1 MGQQIYAH
9 PVKPEN
15 YPDYKERH
23 AKAVTREALNHEIQ
37 FTSLRVFST
46 DNTTKMLTDFK
57 SEIDLYTKTF
67 RLGNVLWPVY
77 KTLFAENFEELADEV
92 QKRGLYMFDF
102 WGYVPGSQP
111 QEDVIWGEY
120 EVPQKAH
127 EALKR
132 LDGHFLGF
140 DNGEQDGRYI
150 GTYAR
155 VASPVANSRKVQY
168 RSFQAH
174 FEKLGNAM
182 KNHMVTLSSLPFLHY
197 FAKEGNTIMLGAET
211 AQALPN
217 SSMWFSFIRG
227 AAKQYGLLMFGNAS
241 IWNRWG
247 YKCYESSGKDGYEW
261 GEDCGT
267 SLSLLRRLI
276 YSHYVY
282 GCEILGFENG
292 WIMGD
297 SVEKRLKNEEVL
309 MDNDKST
316 CTLTPVGKIQ
326 QYCGEFVRKYG
337 RPGTLYTPLAIVSDF
352 FAGWNPP
359 RHLYTKDIYKAWGNL
374 PYRSGDY
381 QLHGLFSMLYPG
393 YENAGFFHDESGFLT
408 PTPYG
413 EIADV
418 LLNDVR
424 YEILSQYGA
433 ALVTNGTE
441 LTLEFYDIL
450 KRYVQNGGDLIIFAD
465 TLKEAFTKI
474 KEYDVEAARFFS
486 IEELGTKA
494 EKAYTVCYNGANYS
508 EKGGIYDIKPL
519 TSTEI
524 AVTAQDGMP
533 IVLKNKFGSGTVTVF
548 LLSDGLVD
556 QGGFSAENE
565 PNKDICRPIDFSAFV
580 KVYLGDIFD
589 RLYLARPNNRDLQY
603 CASVKDGKTL
613 TLYVSNSSFVDQQ
626 FKIESGEYGIESVC
640 ELPIE
645 DGIPE
650 DKQFFPFH
658 STEAKEENKTDG
670 HFLKCGDAKIF
681 EVQLEKPLA
690 LKPESV
696 PKANQN
702 NLYLSIAGFS
712 GSVKQFILDH
722 PTFQH
727 HFKGVMIPA
736 EYLHRLE
743 TGEAAREAEYLNR
756 KNVRVLVDFSAA
768 LDHYPG
774 LSLLDNL
781 PERKTESMDY
791 IKNVLEKAAKYRCAG
806 VLVQMHRNAECS
818 FSVEKAKQSFV
829 DAFAQIGEM
838 ANEYSIS
845 VYAQNRPVLTDTA
858 EFFDLVKNIPS
869 VKPAFNYSNSVCAGD
884 KTSEISKQFGGSM
897 ALLSAPAKDGFGQL
911 YNMWLPIAGSEYENE
926 LREMGTAFKVK
937 KNSVIVLAAEY
948 NDWDDVYKDL
958 SCLRLI

>member
-1 MGQQIYAH
+1 VSQKIYAY
-9 PVKPEN
+9 PVKPEK
-15 YPDYKERH
+15 YPDYQERY
-23 AKAVTREALNHEIQ
+23 AKAVTREALNNEIQ
-37 FTSLRVFST
+37 FTSLRVFSE
-46 DNTTKMLTDFK
+46 DNKTKMLTDIK
-57 SEIDLYTKTF
+57 GEIELYTKTF
-67 RLGNVLWPVY
+67 LLGNVLWPVY
-77 KTLFAENFEELADEV
+77 KTLFAENFGVLVDEV

-120 EVPQKAH
+120 AVPQKAH
-127 EALKR
+127 EALQK
-132 LDGHFLGF
+132 LDDHFLGF

-150 GTYAR
+150 GGYAKF
-155 VASPVANSRKVQY
+155 ASPVADSHKAQY

-276 YSHYVY
+276 YSHYLY

-297 SVEKRLKNEEVL
+297 SVEKRIRNEEVQ
-309 MDNDKST
+309 MDKDKSV
-316 CTLTPVGKIQ
+316 CALTPVGKIQ
-326 QYCGEFVRKYG
+326 QYCGEFVRKHG

-359 RHLYTKDIYKAWGNL
+359 RHLYSKDIYKVWGNL
-374 PYRSGDY
+374 PYRNGDY
-381 QLHGLFSMLYPG
+381 QLHGLFSMFCPG
-393 YENAGFFHDESGFLT
+393 YENAGFFRDESGFLT

-424 YEILSQYGA
+424 YEILSQYQT

-450 KRYVQNGGDLIIFAD
+450 KRYVQNGGNLILFAD
-465 TLKEAFTKI
+465 MLNDAIVKI
-474 KEYDVEAARFFS
+474 KQYDADAAQFFGV
-486 IEELGTKA
+486 EELGAKA
-494 EKAYTVCYNGANYS
+494 EKVYTVCYNKGNYY
-508 EKGGIYDIKPL
+508 EKSIVYEVKPL
-519 TSTEI
+519 AGTVVS
-524 AVTAQDGMP
+524 VSDKNGMP
-533 IVLKNKFGSGTVTVF
+533 LVLKNKFGDGSVTVF
-548 LLSDGLVD
+548 ALSDGLID
-556 QGGFSAENE
+556 NGGYSAENE
-565 PNKDICRPIDFSAFV
+565 PNKNICRPIDFSGFV
-580 KVYLGDIFD
+580 KVYLGDVFD
-589 RLYLARPNNRDLQY
+589 RLYIARPNNRNLQY
-603 CASVKDGKTL
+603 CAAVKDEKTL
-613 TLYVSNSSFVDQQ
+613 MIYVSNSSFSDRKFQ
-626 FKIESGEYGIESVC
+626 IESEYGISSVH
-640 ELPIE
+640 ELLIE
-645 DGIPE
+645 DGIPG
-650 DKQFFPFH
+650 DQQFFPFN
-658 STEAKEENKTDG
+658 SEDGKEVEKTDG
-670 HFLKCGDAKIF
+670 FLLKCGDTKIF
-681 EVQLEKPLA
+681 EVRFEKPLT
-690 LKPESV
+690 LKAESV

-712 GSVKQFILDH
+712 GSVKEFVLDH
-722 PTFQH
+722 PTLQH
-727 HFKGVMIPA
+727 HLKGIMIPA

-743 TGEAAREAEYLNR
+743 AGEAEREAEYLNR

-768 LDHYPG
+768 LDHYPV

-781 PERKTESMDY
+781 PERKAESMGY
-791 IKNVLEKAAKYRCAG
+791 IQNVLEKAAKYRCEG
-806 VLVQMHRNAECS
+806 ILVQMHRNAECS
-818 FSVEKAKQSFV
+818 FSIDKAKQSFV
-829 DAFAQIGEM
+829 DAFAQIGEI
-838 ANEYSIS
+838 AQEYGIT
-845 VYAQNRPVLTDTA
+845 VYAQNRPVLTETA
-858 EFFDLVKNIPS
+858 EFFELIKNIPA

-884 KTSEISKQFGGSM
+884 TAETAKQFDGPM
-897 ALLSAPAKDGFGQL
+897 VLLSAPAKDGFGQFF
-911 YNMWLPIAGSEYENE
+911 NMRLPIAGSGYANAISACGKD
-926 LREMGTAFKVK
+926 GT
-937 KNSVIVLAAEY
+937 ITVLAADY
-948 NDWDDVYKDL
+948 KDWDEVYRDL
-958 SCLRLI
+958 NLFEL

>member
-1 MGQQIYAH
+1 MGQRIYAH

-23 AKAVTREALNHEIQ
+23 AKAVTREALNNEIQ
-37 FTSLRVFST
+37 FTSLRVFSE
-46 DNTTKMLTDFK
+46 DNKTKMLTDIK
-57 SEIDLYTKTF
+57 GEIDLYTKTF

-77 KTLFAENFEELADEV
+77 KTLFAENFEELAEEV
-92 QKRGLYMFDF
+92 QKLGLYMFDF

-120 EVPQKAH
+120 AVPQKAH
-127 EALKR
+127 DALKR
-132 LDGHFLGF
+132 LGDHFLGF

-150 GTYAR
+150 GGYAKF
-155 VASPVANSRKVQY
+155 ASPVADSRKKQY
-168 RSFQAH
+168 QHFQAH

-217 SSMWFSFIRG
+217 SSMWFAFIRG

-276 YSHYVY
+276 YSHYIY

-297 SVEKRLKNEEVL
+297 SVEKRLTNQEVL
-309 MDNDKST
+309 MDKDKST

-326 QYCGEFVRKYG
+326 QYCGEYVREHG
-337 RPGTLYTPLAIVSDF
+337 RPGTLYTPLALVTDF

-359 RHLYTKDIYKAWGNL
+359 RHLYAKDIYKVWGNL

-393 YENAGFFHDESGFLT
+393 YENAGFFRDESGFLT
-408 PTPYG
+408 ATPYG

-424 YEILSQYGA
+424 YEILSQYRA

-450 KRYVQNGGDLIIFAD
+450 KRYVQNGGDLIVFAD
-465 TLKEAFTKI
+465 TLKEAFEKI
-474 KEYDVEAARFFS
+474 KEYDVEAERLFG

-494 EKAYTVCYNGANYS
+494 EKAYTVRYNGADYS
-508 EKGGIYDIKPL
+508 EKGNVYAVKPL
-519 TSTEI
+519 AGTEI
-524 AVTAQDGMP
+524 TVSDKNGMP
-533 IVLKNKFGSGTVTVF
+533 LVLKNKFGDGSVTVF

-556 QGGFSAENE
+556 NGGYSAENE
-565 PNKDICRPIDFSAFV
+565 PNKNICKPMDFSGFV
-580 KVYLGDIFD
+580 KAYLGDVFD
-589 RLYLARPNNRDLQY
+589 RLYIARPDNRDLQY
-603 CASVKDGKTL
+603 CAAVKDEKTL
-613 TLYVSNSSFVDQQ
+613 TLYVSNSSFSTQQ
-626 FKIESGEYGIESVC
+626 FQIESSEYGVSSVR

-650 DKQFFPFH
+650 NEQFFPFH
-658 STEAKEENKTDG
+658 NGEAKEAVTPKG
-670 HFLKCGDAKIF
+670 YFLKSGDTKIF
-681 EVQLEKPLA
+681 EVRIEKPLA

-696 PKANQN
+696 PKANPN
-702 NLYLSIAGFS
+702 SLYLSISGFS
-712 GSVKQFILDH
+712 GNVKEFVLNN

-727 HFKGVMIPA
+727 HFKGIMIPA

-743 TGEAAREAEYLNR
+743 VGEAEREADFLNR
-756 KNVRVLVDFSAA
+756 RNVGVLVDFSAV

-781 PERKTESMDY
+781 KERKSESMAY
-791 IKNVLEKAAKYRCAG
+791 IENVLEKAAKYRCKG
-806 VLVQMHRNAECS
+806 ILVQMHRNAECS
-818 FSVEKAKQSFV
+818 FSIDMAKQSFV
-829 DAFAQIGEM
+829 NAFAQIGEM
-838 ANEYSIS
+838 AAQYGIA
-845 VYAQNRPVLTDTA
+845 VYAQNRLVLTETT
-858 EFFDLVKNIPS
+858 EFFDLIKDIPNVKS
-869 VKPAFNYSNSVCAGD
+869 ALNYSNSICAGD
-884 KTSEISKQFGGSM
+884 NAAEIANQFGGSM
-897 ALLSAPAKDGFGQL
+897 VLFSAPAKDGFGQF
-911 YNMWLPIAGSEYENE
+911 YNMRLPISGSGYEE
-926 LREMGTAFKVK
+926 AISACGKDGEIT
-937 KNSVIVLAAEY
+937 VLAADY
-948 NDWDDVYKDL
+948 KDWDEVYIDL
-958 SCLRLI
+958 NCLGFIQ